1 MAASKVPTDK
11 NLVFERS
18 SHVVQALIRVPWKC
32 KVKILSWEFSSGCFI
47 CRICTTQNCHVS
59 SPVFQ
64 RPAFWNTYIHS
75 VRENFIKEVIL
86 CCIIQKQIYLFCM
99 PCNNFKYLSFLPGQ
113 DSSNKTKKGRKEIIS
128 CYVWRKMSAEIVW
141 LFKLPV
147 AKGRRHLSLE
157 PWVRLGHN
165 FTSCLKLWSQ
175 KRDKSLLFK
184 PYQ

>member
-1 MAASKVPTDK
+1 MRIFFWLFYLQNLHYTELSCLKPCVSEASLLEYLHTQC
-11 NLVFERS
+11 EG
-18 SHVVQALIRVPWKC
+18 
-32 KVKILSWEFSSGCFI
+32 EFY
-47 CRICTTQNCHVS
+47 H
-59 SPVFQ
+59 
-64 RPAFWNTYIHS
+64 Y
-75 VRENFIKEVIL
+75 KEVIL